1 MSDSIYDEHLV
12 LETHRE
18 LSRPLLVGD
27 TVAALRRQVR
37 LDQLDDA
44 AERIDVLT
52 QGLTEIRAI
61 LRQSRHCCEVPPPC
75 PGDLIDKMAGA
86 VESQLELL
94 DVIRQT
100 LLDVVL
106 INARLSSCQEP

>member
-18 LSRPLLVGD
+18 LSRPLLVGY
-27 TVAALRRQVR
+27 TVAALRRQV
-37 LDQLDDA
+37 QLDDV
-44 AERIDVLT
+44 AERVDVLT
-52 QGLTEIRAI
+52 QGLTEIQAI

-106 INARLSSCQEP
+106 INARLGSCQKP